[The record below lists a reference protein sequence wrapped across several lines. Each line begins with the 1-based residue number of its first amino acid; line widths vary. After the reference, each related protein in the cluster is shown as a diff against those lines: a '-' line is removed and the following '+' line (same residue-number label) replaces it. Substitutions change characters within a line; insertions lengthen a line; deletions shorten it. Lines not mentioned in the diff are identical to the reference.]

1 MSEEY
6 LGGLKILAE
15 VENNEHLV
23 AIAAKTLV
31 LYGAI
36 PSETKLPDF
45 SSLPTI
51 DNLLEDAS
59 PHKKL
64 KTV

>member
-15 VENNEHLV
+15 VENNEHLIS
-23 AIAAKTLV
+23 IAAKTLV

-36 PSETKLPDF
+36 LSEKQMPDL
-45 SSLPTI
+45 SSLPAC

-59 PHKKL
+59 PPKKS
-64 KTV
+64 KRV